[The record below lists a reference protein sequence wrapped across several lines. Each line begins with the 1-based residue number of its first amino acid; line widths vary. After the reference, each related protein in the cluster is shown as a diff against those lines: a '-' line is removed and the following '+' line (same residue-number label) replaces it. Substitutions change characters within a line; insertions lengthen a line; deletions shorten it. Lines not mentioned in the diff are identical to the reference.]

1 MSANYKFNLKIWKSN
16 GKRLAREL
24 EEEGLN
30 LAQILDVI
38 SINLTEGSEVGKL
51 EWARSD
57 GVQVKVKDENQKD
70 LFDTGDLA

>member
-57 GVQVKVKDENQKD
+57 GTQVKVKDENQKD